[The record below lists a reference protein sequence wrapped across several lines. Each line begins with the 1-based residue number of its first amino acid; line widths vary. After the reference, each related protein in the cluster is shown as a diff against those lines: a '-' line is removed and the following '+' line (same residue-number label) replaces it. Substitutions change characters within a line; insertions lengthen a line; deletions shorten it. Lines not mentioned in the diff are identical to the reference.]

1 MDTRELLQKVKKLEI
16 KTRGLSKQLFA
27 GDYYSA
33 FKGRGMTFS
42 EVKNYSFG
50 DDVRAIDWNVT
61 ARFDE
66 PFVKVFEEEREI
78 TSLLL
83 LDVSGSTNFGS
94 NKQSKKDLISEVA
107 AILAF
112 SANQNNDK
120 IGAIFFSDVV
130 EKYIPPKKGKK
141 HVLMLLRDWL
151 EYQPTRKSTNIDVA
165 LQFLNA
171 IQKKRSI
178 AFLISDFYDEN
189 DYQKSLSI
197 VRKKHDLVAI
207 QVKDPAE
214 YELLNFGLLPVVHAE
229 SNAVTWL
236 STHVKST
243 ANKLIELNEKHDHE
257 LATLFK
263 KSGVDFVTI
272 ETGKEY
278 IQSLQR
284 LFQKRKK

>member
-27 GDYYSA
+27 GDYHSA